1 MNLQLVVLSKS
12 AGFAWTEMQ
21 AFHMWGFVL
30 FQSHIQSTSDR
41 IQFNDLQSLLCATLQ
56 VSSCL
61 LCLWLWERG
70 GFGDTSVP
78 PRMQTWSCWWDLTG
92 EIGSCVP
99 ADTWEVIQGSEGFGR
114 VRLKKF
120 RAIWIKNAV
129 RGMLKIVFAFR
140 LAVMFA
146 TGWTVA
152 LVGTEKNSIMALIR
166 SSASCGWCSYLKW
179 H

>member
-1 MNLQLVVLSKS
+1 MLSKCT
-12 AGFAWTEMQ
+12 GFALTAMQ
-21 AFHMWGFVL
+21 AFHVWGFVL

-61 LCLWLWERG
+61 LCLWLWGRG
-70 GFGDTSVP
+70 GFRDISVP
-78 PRMQTWSCWWDLTG
+78 PRMQTWSCWWDLNE

-99 ADTWEVIQGSEGFGR
+99 ADMWEVIQGSEGFGR
-114 VRLKKF
+114 VWLTKF

-129 RGMLKIVFAFR
+129 CRVLKDCICFQIGSYVGYGQNNRF
-140 LAVMFA
+140 
-146 TGWTVA
+146 GWHRQ
-152 LVGTEKNSIMALIR
+152 KNSIRALIC